1 MNAGHDTTVAPCPAS
16 VTSYHTD
23 VVADDGGLIMLG
35 LYEWLHET
43 IAEENAAKS
52 EDN

>member
-1 MNAGHDTTVAPCPAS
+1 MMGV
-16 VTSYHTD
+16 
-23 VVADDGGLIMLG
+23 IMLG

-52 EDN
+52 EDNR